1 MDGGRNSDISF
12 MLTIRI
18 IPAGFSVR
26 LGCKWNLKLSHFLA
40 SGGIYKRVRGGNR
53 MEIPSETKQFLPK
66 QDQLKLK
73 VSIGFDG
80 PNRMPRFLLAAGIM
94 ALT

>member
-26 LGCKWNLKLSHFLA
+26 LGWKWNLKLSHFLA
-40 SGGIYKRVRGGNR
+40 LIPQKEKILMKNFTGLQRPSKRIKLLMSANR
-53 MEIPSETKQFLPK
+53 NRL
-66 QDQLKLK
+66 DQ
-73 VSIGFDG
+73 
-80 PNRMPRFLLAAGIM
+80 
-94 ALT
+94 